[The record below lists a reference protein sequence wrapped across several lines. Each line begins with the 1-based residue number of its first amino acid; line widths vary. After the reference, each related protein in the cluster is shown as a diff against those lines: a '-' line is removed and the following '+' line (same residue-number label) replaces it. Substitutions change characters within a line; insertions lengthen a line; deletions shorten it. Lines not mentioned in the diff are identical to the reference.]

1 MSNETIKPGEQEAG
15 AVGGRSK
22 IYKPFALYMLL
33 LPFMASSGFL
43 AGKEIAQGEYNSQKM
58 EKISKQVRVV
68 KLKVAVPPG
77 VVLTEAIVS
86 PAQKADV
93 VFEEV
98 DIFANR
104 SIGDEVESLKS
115 IIGKKTK
122 YGLNKGQVLVQR
134 DLE

>member
-1 MSNETIKPGEQEAG
+1 MNDQTVQNNEQG
-15 AVGGRSK
+15 AAVVK
-22 IYKPFALYMLL
+22 AKTYKPFALYMLL

-68 KLKVAVPPG
+68 KLKVDVPPA
-77 VVLTEAIVS
+77 VVLTEAVVM

-104 SIGDEVESLKS
+104 AIGDEVTSLKS
-115 IIGKKTK
+115 IVGKKTK

>member
-1 MSNETIKPGEQEAG
+1 MNDQSVQNNEQG
-15 AVGGRSK
+15 AAVVK
-22 IYKPFALYMLL
+22 AKTYKPFALYMLL

-68 KLKVAVPPG
+68 KLKVDVPPA
-77 VVLTEAIVS
+77 VVLTEAVVM

-98 DIFANR
+98 DMFANR
-104 SIGDEVESLKS
+104 AIGDEVTSLKS
-115 IIGKKTK
+115 IVGKKTK

>member
-1 MSNETIKPGEQEAG
+1 MNNQTVQNNEQG
-15 AVGGRSK
+15 AAVVK
-22 IYKPFALYMLL
+22 AKTYKPFALYMLL

-68 KLKVAVPPG
+68 KLKVDVPPA
-77 VVLTEAIVS
+77 VVLTEAVVM

-104 SIGDEVESLKS
+104 AIGDEVTSLKS
-115 IIGKKTK
+115 IVGKKTK

>member
-1 MSNETIKPGEQEAG
+1 VSDQTVQNNEQG
-15 AVGGRSK
+15 AASVK
-22 IYKPFALYMLL
+22 AKTYKPFALYMLL

-68 KLKVAVPPG
+68 KLKVDVPPA
-77 VVLTEAIVS
+77 VVLTEAVVM

-104 SIGDEVESLKS
+104 AIGDEVTSLKS
-115 IIGKKTK
+115 IVGKKTK

>member
-1 MSNETIKPGEQEAG
+1 MNDQSVQNNEQG
-15 AVGGRSK
+15 AAVVK
-22 IYKPFALYMLL
+22 AKTYKPFALYMLL

-68 KLKVAVPPG
+68 KLKVDVPPA
-77 VVLTEAIVS
+77 VVLTEAVVM

-104 SIGDEVESLKS
+104 AIGDEVTSLKS
-115 IIGKKTK
+115 IVGKKTK

>member
-1 MSNETIKPGEQEAG
+1 MSDQTVQNIEQG
-15 AVGGRSK
+15 AAAVK
-22 IYKPFALYMLL
+22 AKTYKPFALYMLL

-68 KLKVAVPPG
+68 KLKVDVPPA
-77 VVLTEAIVS
+77 VVLTEAIVM

-98 DIFANR
+98 DIFVNR
-104 SIGDEVESLKS
+104 AIGDEVTSLKS
-115 IIGKKTK
+115 IVGRKTK

>member
-1 MSNETIKPGEQEAG
+1 MSDQTVQNNELG
-15 AVGGRSK
+15 AAAVK
-22 IYKPFALYMLL
+22 AKTYKPFALYMLL

-68 KLKVAVPPG
+68 KLKVDVPPA
-77 VVLTEAIVS
+77 VVLTEAIVM

-98 DIFANR
+98 DMFANR
-104 SIGDEVESLKS
+104 AIGDEVTSLKS
-115 IIGKKTK
+115 IVGRKTK

>member
-1 MSNETIKPGEQEAG
+1 MSDQTVQNNELG
-15 AVGGRSK
+15 AAAVK
-22 IYKPFALYMLL
+22 AKTYKPFALYMLL

-68 KLKVAVPPG
+68 KLKVDVPPA
-77 VVLTEAIVS
+77 VVLTEAVVM

-98 DIFANR
+98 DIFVNR
-104 SIGDEVESLKS
+104 AIGDEVTSLKS
-115 IIGKKTK
+115 IVGKKTK
-122 YGLNKGQVLVQR
+122 YGLNKGQILVQR

>member
-1 MSNETIKPGEQEAG
+1 MSDQTVQNNELG
-15 AVGGRSK
+15 AAAVK
-22 IYKPFALYMLL
+22 AKTYKPFALYMLL

-68 KLKVAVPPG
+68 KLKVDVPPA
-77 VVLTEAIVS
+77 VVLTEAVVM

-98 DIFANR
+98 DIFVNR
-104 SIGDEVESLKS
+104 AIGDEVTSLKS
-115 IIGKKTK
+115 IVGRKTK

>member
-1 MSNETIKPGEQEAG
+1 MNDQTVQNNEQG
-15 AVGGRSK
+15 AVGTK
-22 IYKPFALYMLL
+22 AKTYKPFALYMLL

-68 KLKVAVPPG
+68 KLKVDVPPA
-77 VVLTEAIVS
+77 VVLTEAVVM

-104 SIGDEVESLKS
+104 AIGDEVTSLKS
-115 IIGKKTK
+115 IVGKKTK